1 MQIKETFLNLTKTY
15 KNAIDRLE
23 KLFDPEFEK
32 TVKLINSSDGH
43 IVVCGMGKS
52 GLVGRKISATLAS
65 TGTPSYFLHPGEA
78 IHGDLGIVQSKSIII
93 LISYSGET
101 DEILALLPALK
112 RLKVKIIVMT
122 GELNSNLAK
131 NSDIVLNISVDKEAC
146 PLNLAPTT
154 STLTTLIIGDALAVS
169 LMNLK
174 NFKQEDF
181 ALTHPGGSLGRR
193 LLLSVKDEMITQNLP
208 FVNKNG
214 TMKEVVLKMTESRLG
229 LALIGNEEKLEGII
243 TDGDLRRSLLMS
255 DDFTKIEIK
264 DILNKSPMTVYENDN
279 LQVAHERMKEA
290 RLQSL
295 VVKNNDQVI
304 KLNSDDYVIAINPF
318 NLNDILKESNMLE
331 MSLPYDKL
339 NLVNNQI
346 SFRIGFNK
354 KIDFKNTTN
363 NKNYIDQN
371 LFKESKFKKLSIQHI
386 KEIINARV
394 VEILDHLFNKNK
406 NLKYANKKVLRIDIF
421 FEDKEILDFLGSTF
435 YENLKVD
442 NLETEIKLIHSDDF
456 FALSGAAELIYKGW
470 DKEAIPLNVRK
481 KSIISRFFERFF

>member
-15 KNAIDRLE
+15 KNAINRLE
-23 KLFDPEFEK
+23 KLFDSEFEK
-32 TVKLINSSDGH
+32 AVKLINSSDGH
-43 IVVCGMGKS
+43 IVVCGMGK
-52 GLVGRKISATLAS
+52 SATLAS

-112 RLKVKIIVMT
+112 RLKVKIIAMT

-208 FVNKNG
+208 FVNKNS

-229 LALIGNEEKLEGII
+229 LALIGNE
-243 TDGDLRRSLLMS
+243 
-255 DDFTKIEIK
+255 
-264 DILNKSPMTVYENDN
+264 
-279 LQVAHERMKEA
+279 Q
-290 RLQSL
+290 
-295 VVKNNDQVI
+295 
-304 KLNSDDYVIAINPF
+304 
-318 NLNDILKESNMLE
+318 
-331 MSLPYDKL
+331 
-339 NLVNNQI
+339 
-346 SFRIGFNK
+346 
-354 KIDFKNTTN
+354 
-363 NKNYIDQN
+363 
-371 LFKESKFKKLSIQHI
+371 
-386 KEIINARV
+386 
-394 VEILDHLFNKNK
+394 
-406 NLKYANKKVLRIDIF
+406 
-421 FEDKEILDFLGSTF
+421 
-435 YENLKVD
+435 
-442 NLETEIKLIHSDDF
+442 
-456 FALSGAAELIYKGW
+456 
-470 DKEAIPLNVRK
+470 
-481 KSIISRFFERFF
+481 